1 MTRLIVKGE
10 DFQKKAIS
18 SPLKAIPLP
27 VRRDVVAL
35 IAIPS
40 VMSD

>member
-18 SPLKAIPLP
+18 RPLKAIPLP
-27 VRRDVVAL
+27 VGTF
-35 IAIPS
+35 
-40 VMSD
+40 